1 MWKPIRFNYSP
12 YKTIAYFTS
21 EWFHIIRML
30 FFLTTPNFLTYFKQW
45 RYYLLTAQFM
55 NLFPNYPNARP
66 LSLTVVVLAFCL
78 LFTFSG
84 NANAATADESA
95 AVQAQQSNVIRGT
108 VVDEAGEPLAGVSV
122 IIQGTTTGTSTDFDG
137 RFEIKA
143 RNGDVLEVSFVGF
156 ETQAITVSGNNLK
169 IVLKE
174 DSLMLGE
181 VVVTALG
188 LPKQAKSVG
197 YATARVSTDEIERA
211 NVINPVNAL
220 QGKVAGLQIDAGGA
234 SGVTSSSAITIRG
247 AKSVDKNN
255 SPIFV
260 IDGMIIQ
267 EPITG
272 NLSGTDWG
280 SQLKNLNPA
289 DYESVTVLKGAAATA
304 LYGSRG
310 ANGAIVIVSKGGQ
323 YGKQGLGIEV
333 NQTTEWTDVYK
344 APMALQ
350 DIYGAGYPWNGYQ
363 GDYQP
368 DGSLDK
374 TRYSWGPK
382 MDGSLRNQYMPNG
395 ESTPYEAHPDNWK
408 EFYQTGF
415 NNTTN
420 VAISG
425 GGEKSSFRISYGFT
439 KNQGVFINNDFQR
452 HNISFRGN
460 TELNHIFS
468 VELGI
473 KYAFSSAKN
482 GASQGGWDWG
492 NNVGMMTAYYVPRN
506 LDIASYY
513 EQYRDPDT
521 QAVETTSSWGSLRSY
536 FHTRDTQV
544 QMRNENS
551 ILSDITL
558 RANIAPWLKA
568 SIKANHNYYGISSK
582 STWVGTG
589 ENGGPSGSGG
599 YGRSGNISGG
609 YNVMGM
615 LQMPEQTIKSD
626 IGDFTVAAIVAAELY
641 GNTESHSW
649 SKQTNGGLVVPGV
662 FAFSNT
668 VNKIEPS
675 FTYTPRNEQTFGI
688 SGILNLGWRDQVF
701 LELTAR
707 NDWLSTL
714 TYPSYM
720 VDAENNYSV
729 FYPSAN
735 LSWVATDTFRSA
747 LPEWF
752 SFGKLRASIARVGMG
767 TSAYAT
773 SKGYGVFSQESIYTP
788 DKSGSV
794 LSAYPNLGTA
804 YNANLKP
811 EIQQSIELGFDA
823 RFFDE
828 RFNIDFAWYK
838 SNTFNQIMSVGSVS
852 ESGAS
857 TKLIN
862 AGNIQNKGIELQ
874 MDITPIRNRDWRWT
888 IGGNFALNRGKVVKL
903 DDEVKEWQLMGGYD
917 AAPEI
922 WAYEGGEFG
931 VLTSYLNGSYMSPVQ
946 TWEGEAGDPRNGK
959 MIIDYY
965 MEDGDPYSL
974 SVYYPLTLYD
984 RNEEGDRDRHIL
996 GKVEPDFTLSLNTS
1010 LSWKNLDLYVQA
1022 DGRFGGNYFSNIWK
1036 YCVPTG
1042 ALESTLEGR
1051 DKEHG
1056 GIARINYKG
1065 ETVYDG
1071 LMLDAVFAEGAK
1083 APTQNAD
1090 GTVGEMVDVGGMTYK
1105 EAVETM
1111 NIRPVTTSEWYTTN
1125 YGWGMSCL
1133 PGSIQD
1139 NTWFALREVSLGY
1152 RLPSN
1157 ICKKFGTNYLRIGFT
1172 ARNICYLINKL
1183 TDGLNPASISSNNP
1197 LQPMDI
1203 GAVPFYRTYAFN
1215 LTVRF

>member
-1 MWKPIRFNYSP
+1 MNV
-12 YKTIAYFTS
+12 FTFLPNAHPKS
-21 EWFHIIRML
+21 LASVVLMLLLML
-30 FFLTTPNFLTYFKQW
+30 FP
-45 RYYLLTAQFM
+45 
-55 NLFPNYPNARP
+55 
-66 LSLTVVVLAFCL
+66 
-78 LFTFSG
+78 FTG
-84 NANAATADESA
+84 NASEVTADESSP
-95 AVQAQQSNVIRGT
+95 VQAEQQDNVVRGT
-108 VVDEAGEPLAGVSV
+108 VVDETGEPLAGVSV
-122 IIQGTTTGTSTDFDG
+122 IIAGTTTGTATDFDG

-143 RNGDVLEVSFVGF
+143 KRGDVLEVSFIGF
-156 ETQAITVSGNNLK
+156 VTQNVTVTGGSLRV
-169 IVLKE
+169 VLKE
-174 DSLMLGE
+174 DSLLLGE

-188 LPKQAKSVG
+188 LPKQAKQVG

-280 SQLKNLNPA
+280 SQLKNLNPS

-323 YGKQGLGIEV
+323 YGKQGLGVEV

-344 APMALQ
+344 SPVALQ
-350 DIYGAGYPWNGYQ
+350 NIYGQGYPYNGYQ

-368 DGSLDK
+368 DGSLD
-374 TRYSWGPK
+374 RVSVSWGPK
-382 MDGSLRNQYMPNG
+382 MDGSLRNQYMPDG
-395 ESTPYEAHPDNWK
+395 ESTPFSPHPLNWK
-408 EFYQTGF
+408 EFYQTGI

-439 KNQGVFINNDFQR
+439 KNLGVFINNDFTR

-460 TELNHIFS
+460 TELNRVFS
-468 VELGI
+468 LELGV

-492 NNVGMMTAYYVPRN
+492 NNVGMVTAYYLPRN
-506 LDIASYY
+506 IDIASYY
-513 EQYRDPDT
+513 KQYRDPET
-521 QAVETTSSWGSLRSY
+521 QAVETTSNWGTLRGY

-544 QMRNENS
+544 RMRNENS
-551 ILSDITL
+551 ILSDIAL
-558 RANIAPWLKA
+558 HANIAPWLRA
-568 SIKANHNYYGISSK
+568 SVKANHNYYGISTK
-582 STWVGTG
+582 DTWVGTG

-615 LQMPEQTIKSD
+615 LQMPERTIKTNA
-626 IGDFTVAAIVAAELY
+626 GDFTVAAILAAELY

-649 SKQTNGGLVVPGV
+649 GKQTNGGLVVPGV
-662 FAFSNT
+662 FSFSNS
-668 VNKIEPS
+668 VNKIDPWYN
-675 FTYTPRNEQTFGI
+675 YTPRNQQTFGL
-688 SGILNLGWRDQVF
+688 SGILNLGWRDQLF

-720 VDAENNYSV
+720 IGENNYSV

-735 LSWVATDTFRSA
+735 LSWVASDTFRQS
-747 LPEWF
+747 LPEWV
-752 SFGKLRASIARVGMG
+752 SFGKIRASIARVGMG

-773 SKGYGVFSQESIYTP
+773 SRGYGVFSQSSVYTP

-794 LSAYPNLGTA
+794 LAANPNLGTA
-804 YNANLKP
+804 YNSDLKP

-828 RFNIDFAWYK
+828 RVNIDFAWYK
-838 SNTFNQIMSVGSVS
+838 SNTFNQIMSVGSVA

-862 AGNIQNKGIELQ
+862 AGNIQNKGIEIQ
-874 MDITPIRNRDWRWT
+874 FDITPIRTRDWRWT
-888 IGGNFALNRGKVVKL
+888 FGGTFARNRGKVVKL
-903 DDEVKEWQLMGGYD
+903 DSEVKEWQLMGGYD

-922 WAYEGGEFG
+922 WAYEGGAFG
-931 VLTSYLNGSYMSPVQ
+931 VLTSYKNSSYVSPLL
-946 TWEGEAGDPRNGK
+946 TWEGEPGDPRNGK
-959 MIIDYY
+959 MVIEYY
-965 MEDGDPYSL
+965 NEYGSPN
-974 SVYYPLTLYD
+974 SVSAYYPLTLYD

-1022 DGRFGGNYFSNIWK
+1022 DGRFGGNYFSNMWK
-1036 YCVPTG
+1036 YCVPRGT
-1042 ALESTLEGR
+1042 LESTLEGR

-1090 GTVGEMVDVGGMTYK
+1090 GTVGELVDVGGMTYK
-1105 EAVETM
+1105 DAVEQK
-1111 NIRPVTTSEWYTTN
+1111 NIRPVTTGMWYIFN
-1125 YGWGMSCL
+1125 YGWGM
-1133 PGSIQD
+1133 PAMQGSIQD
-1139 NTWFALREVSLGY
+1139 NTWFSLREVSLGY
-1152 RLPSN
+1152 RLPGH
-1157 ICKKFGTNYLRIGFT
+1157 ICKKFGTNYLRLGFT
-1172 ARNICYLINKL
+1172 ARNICYIINKL

>member
-1 MWKPIRFNYSP
+1 
-12 YKTIAYFTS
+12 
-21 EWFHIIRML
+21 
-30 FFLTTPNFLTYFKQW
+30 
-45 RYYLLTAQFM
+45 M

-344 APMALQ
+344 APMTLQ
-350 DIYGAGYPWNGYQ
+350 NIYGAGYPWNGYQ